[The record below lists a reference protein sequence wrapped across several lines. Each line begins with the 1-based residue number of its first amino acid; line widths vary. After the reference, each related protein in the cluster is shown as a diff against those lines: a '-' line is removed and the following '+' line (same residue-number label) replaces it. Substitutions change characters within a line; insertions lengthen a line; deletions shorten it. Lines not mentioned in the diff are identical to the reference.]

1 MADERGT
8 SKSGDPILRHAQ
20 HERPFSVAT
29 GDPRTVERIGHHVER
44 FAGPFDV
51 LHEVISDLVHLDIF
65 HAAPNADRNYHTLVT
80 CGMSDRRMAVPWRL
94 RALRYAELMLCLP
107 ADWPLSWEDLE
118 DERYYWPIRLLKSL
132 GRMPHEYETWLG
144 PGHTVGNGEP
154 PVPYA
159 DGIALC
165 GIVLT
170 NPRLF
175 PGDFWDVRVKWRK
188 TVNVYAVLPLRAD
201 ELDFKLDHG
210 FEALEKLLEGAG
222 VNELLRPDR
231 PSVVA

>member
-1 MADERGT
+1 
-8 SKSGDPILRHAQ
+8 
-20 HERPFSVAT
+20 
-29 GDPRTVERIGHHVER
+29 
-44 FAGPFDV
+44 
-51 LHEVISDLVHLDIF
+51 
-65 HAAPNADRNYHTLVT
+65 
-80 CGMSDRRMAVPWRL
+80 
-94 RALRYAELMLCLP
+94 
-107 ADWPLSWEDLE
+107 
-118 DERYYWPIRLLKSL
+118 
-132 GRMPHEYETWLG
+132 MPHEYETWLG

-175 PGDFWDVRVKWRK
+175 PEDFWDVRVKWRK
-188 TVNVYAVLPLRAD
+188 TVNVHAVLPLRAD

-210 FEALEKLLEGAG
+210 FEALEKLLESAG

-231 PSVVA
+231 ASVVA